1 MYGNINRFNMTIL
14 SLHTMTANIQV
25 VVVDMDRCTKLNVG
39 KEMFLEKYNED
50 ANIQYEYSEPWLKM
64 WYSMLG

>member
-25 VVVDMDRCTKLNVG
+25 VVIDMDRCTKLNIG